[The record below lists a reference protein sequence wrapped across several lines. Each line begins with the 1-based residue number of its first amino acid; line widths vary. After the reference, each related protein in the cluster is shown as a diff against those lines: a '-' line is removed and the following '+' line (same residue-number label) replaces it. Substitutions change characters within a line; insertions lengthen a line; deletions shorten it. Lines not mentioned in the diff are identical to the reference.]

1 MSGEDTASKT
11 VADVIGARDHNPPQ
25 FGFYTFATATSAMRR
40 QVLDIWIAGPKYIK
54 KRSRTKWVILGTYSR
69 DSVTSTNEKG
79 ELEIYARRP

>member
-1 MSGEDTASKT
+1 MVT
-11 VADVIGARDHNPPQ
+11 PPQ

-40 QVLDIWIAGPKYIK
+40 QVLDIWIVGPKYIK

-79 ELEIYARRP
+79 ELEIYARRS